1 MGVSNGAIPAA
12 ELAADLQAE
21 GLWLASGCAAANGA
35 SELPMCPTVVT
46 AGSEECFFGGCEG
59 IIAAAEA
66 LKPEVCSSCCLA
78 LCPLVSFSAACIHHH
93 STKQNSSKDGAL
105 FLINNL
111 VVALENKKRSS
122 ASRAGTRGS
131 RRAFASGR

>member
-21 GLWLASGCAAANGA
+21 ALWLASGCAAANSA
-35 SELPMCPTVVT
+35 SEPPMCPTVVT
-46 AGSEECFFGGCEG
+46 AGSGECFFGGCEG

-66 LKPEVCSSCCLA
+66 LKPEVWSSCCVA
-78 LCPLVSFSAACIHHH
+78 LPLVLLSAACVHHH
-93 STKQNSSKDGAL
+93 SMKANLSKDGTP
-105 FLINNL
+105 FLIGGWGL
-111 VVALENKKRSS
+111 VLQSKKRSS